1 MSAHRI
7 RLAVNGVSATHEI
20 PVDRRLVD
28 LLRDDLGLTGTKEGC
43 GVGVCGLCTVLVD
56 DEPMSAC
63 LLPAVLLDGKAIT
76 TIEGLESADGRL
88 SPLQE
93 AFIVHGAIQCGICTP
108 GQIMAATALLRA
120 HPDPTDSQ
128 VQQWMLGNL
137 CRCTGY
143 EGIRKAITAAAGEP
157 R

>member
-1 MSAHRI
+1 
-7 RLAVNGVSATHEI
+7 VNGVSATHEI

-143 EGIRKAITAAAGEP
+143 EGIRKAIIAAAGEP

>member
-143 EGIRKAITAAAGEP
+143 EGIRKAIIAAAGEP